1 MTFSKERCRIYQ
13 CAPHALTFISDTHCL
28 FIGESRCLFEGE
40 LIHRLFTVETK
51 GLFTKCRS
59 IQLYFT
65 FTLSVNCNFTES
77 CIFLRN
83 QGLLHTVL
91 YIIHVVQNTIIMY
104 YCMSM
109 LITNSI

>member
-13 CAPHALTFISDTHCL
+13 CATHAPTFISDTHCL
-28 FIGESRCLFEGE
+28 FIGENRCLFGGE

-51 GLFTKCRS
+51 GLFTKCFS
-59 IQLYFT
+59 IAFYVYA
-65 FTLSVNCNFTES
+65 SANCNFTES
-77 CIFLRN
+77 CILLRN

-91 YIIHVVQNTIIMY
+91 YIIYVVQKTIIMY

-109 LITNSI
+109 PITNSI